1 MPNMPSSTTPAP
13 DLPWIRYGR
22 VSRVGARA
30 GAGYIS
36 PDLQDAETSALAA
49 RNGVATFPDLFLD
62 ENYSGGN
69 TDRPRFQEAL
79 ALIESG
85 KAAGLIVKT
94 LDRFSRDVED
104 ALGLMRQLAG
114 WGSPTIICGDG
125 DVPTSARDPLRF
137 VAIMRLAVAED
148 ERQRRG
154 KALAD
159 IVHNAVV
166 VKGIHLAAPFGY
178 AKLGRGEG
186 LVPDPQEAP
195 VVALMFAKRAEGYS
209 WGKIAEAANATG
221 IHPRP
226 RKRNGVVAQATWT
239 AQSCSQLT
247 QSRVYLGVA
256 HNGGHETVGAHEA
269 LISRDLWERVGER
282 RGAQPKR
289 GTDGHLLSGGLVRC
303 SGCGRALI
311 AVPTDGRLYY
321 RCRHKACP
329 VRVSV
334 AAGALEEWVVAEFKR
349 VAFGQEWRAETDDAP
364 VRAAEAQHAAALED
378 YAQVLANRPRHE
390 AARAVW

>member
-1 MPNMPSSTTPAP
+1 M
-13 DLPWIRYGR
+13 
-22 VSRVGARA
+22 
-30 GAGYIS
+30 
-36 PDLQDAETSALAA
+36 
-49 RNGVATFPDLFLD
+49 
-62 ENYSGGN
+62 
-69 TDRPRFQEAL
+69 
-79 ALIESG
+79 
-85 KAAGLIVKT
+85 
-94 LDRFSRDVED
+94 
-104 ALGLMRQLAG
+104 
-114 WGSPTIICGDG
+114 
-125 DVPTSARDPLRF
+125 PTSARTRWLRRGHR
-137 VAIMRLAVAED
+137 VRLAVAED

-247 QSRVYLGVA
+247 QSEVYLGKA
-256 HNGGHETVGAHEA
+256 YNGDHETPGAHEA
-269 LISRDLWERVGER
+269 IISRELWERVEER

-311 AVPTDGRLYY
+311 AVPTAGRLYY

-390 AARAVW
+390 AARAVWQGQLDAADRQVGVTADAVAQAIAVARKVLLPPELDEAVFDSSPLDARRHWLGLLLATVVVTPGVGWRPPIADRVVPFGIGEIPARNATEVMAWVAARDW